1 MAYIPNPLIVPIGML
16 IGVLLALP
24 IGPINLL
31 GLQRAVERGYFG
43 GLAMGLGIL
52 LGDGLIALAAALG
65 VNAISGAISD
75 YRTVIQI
82 VGGLALMVTG
92 AKLYFEKP
100 EFASSGEAAT
110 ATLFDYVWDI
120 PKAFFLTITNPGAV
134 LGLIAMF
141 GGVSTFV
148 EVSSYIDAFT
158 MAAAV
163 MGGSFCYWLIVSRL
177 ISRFRHDLD
186 AEWLGR
192 INRIAGLVLFGF
204 GCLLIAEMAVKQL
217 QYWWAFSPSG
227 R

>member
-1 MAYIPNPLIVPIGML
+1 MAYIPNPLIIPIGML
-16 IGVLLALP
+16 IGLLVALP
-24 IGPINLL
+24 IGPVNLL

-52 LGDGLIALAAALG
+52 LGDGLIALVAALG
-65 VNAISGAISD
+65 VNAISGAIHD

-82 VGGLALMVTG
+82 VGGLALMVAG
-92 AKLYFEKP
+92 ARLYFEKP
-100 EFASSGEAAT
+100 EFASAGEAAK

-148 EVSSYIDAFT
+148 EVSSYIDAIT

-163 MGGSFCYWLIVSRL
+163 MGGSFCYWLVVSRL
-177 ISRFRHDLD
+177 ISRLRDDVD
-186 AEWLGR
+186 AAWLER
-192 INRIAGLVLFGF
+192 INRIAGLILFGF
-204 GCLLIAEMAVKQL
+204 GALLIGEMAVKQL
-217 QYWWAFSPSG
+217 QYWWFYVPH